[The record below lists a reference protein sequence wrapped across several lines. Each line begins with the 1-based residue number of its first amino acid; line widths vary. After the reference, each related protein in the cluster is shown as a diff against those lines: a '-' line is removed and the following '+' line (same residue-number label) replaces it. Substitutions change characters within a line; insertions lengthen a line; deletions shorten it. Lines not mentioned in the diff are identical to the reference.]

1 MSSENLVGSGSIG
14 ESLKALLTKRFNIYK
29 RDKCGLVCEVLVPV
43 ILVLFGMG
51 LLQIGWLKDSAAFTL
66 DTSAYPGPQR
76 LLFNDANV
84 MTGGNQLTPTQLA
97 DSLPDAGS
105 YFDAKYVKQ
114 SEVSTY
120 EDFYKSVTQQQFVG
134 DEMPYR
140 FGSY

>member
-84 MTGGNQLTPTQLA
+84 VTGVN
-97 DSLPDAGS
+97 
-105 YFDAKYVKQ
+105 
-114 SEVSTY
+114 
-120 EDFYKSVTQQQFVG
+120 
-134 DEMPYR
+134 
-140 FGSY
+140 